1 LAVPGASCPRRGRP
15 LGFTARCPDLDV
27 EVMWLEKAKHGEIVS
42 TVTEHKM
49 ASSEREERE
58 RDVYDSV
65 LSATARERL
74 ELVQSFEIM
83 APVVREG
90 TRKLRGLVNAKGQD
104 SCAPTS
110 KLQEDVEILC
120 GLLRAF
126 MAQHPPS
133 RFSGLD
139 ALTLLEFGSSLRA
152 LLLKTDFAR
161 HLFDSIANYPAVRQS
176 DLAFRVN
183 LERLLLLSDID
194 GNSDES
200 RVGLLNL
207 MRSLYLARDR
217 NSVAVLTEAYASL
230 CLRESKTPEAYGAL
244 CFGLHYF
251 YPNMDPMYRLT
262 RQMLRLSSG
271 TTRLLINRDVGLSTK
286 LICCLTGT
294 VGMLQDLPVRTFG
307 VLRLVRFVLRTYIR
321 TINYATT
328 VPSYYKHWAAC
339 VSRASQSVAPS
350 IPSDRPFLRRQK
362 HPENILITRVMGGIG
377 DLLMMTPGIHALRKK
392 HPKPEVHL
400 AIPRPYFPV
409 FSGNPDVVLLDIHRE
424 KLDPTSYDLW
434 INLTDCPAE
443 RLEPATAP
451 NVKRSRIEI
460 FAASMGIGTRAL
472 RRSGTKLRFAFSE
485 EELAFQRIFFRANGL
500 SRHTVIG
507 VHLKS
512 VDSYK
517 NYPHMEELVDSL
529 RSLPETKVLI
539 FDGNRI
545 DGFDYP
551 GVIKVDNLS
560 LRKAFALASGCSMVI
575 APDSAF
581 VHFAASQ
588 DIPTLALYGP
598 TDGKVFTKFYDLCRL
613 IDSRESLP
621 CIPCWRHEYIPCKLT
636 GRQESSCLRAI
647 SVQKIVE
654 ESRRLLSQLG
664 RSSQS
669 HAPGR

>member
-1 LAVPGASCPRRGRP
+1 MGAAAS
-15 LGFTARCPDLDV
+15 CPDLDV
-27 EVMWLEKAKHGEIVS
+27 EVGSLERATRREIVS

-49 ASSEREERE
+49 VASERED
-58 RDVYDSV
+58 RDRDLYDRI
-65 LSATARERL
+65 LSATAEERL

-83 APVVREG
+83 APVVREA
-90 TRKLRGLVNAKGQD
+90 TRKLRGFVKEKGQD
-104 SCAPTS
+104 SCAPPR
-110 KLQEDVEILC
+110 KLQEDVEIIC

-126 MAQHPPS
+126 MTQHPPS
-133 RFSGLD
+133 RFSSPD

-152 LLLKTDFAR
+152 LLLKTDFTR
-161 HLFDSIANYPAVRQS
+161 YLFDSIVNCPAVRQS

-207 MRSLYLARDR
+207 LRSLYLARDR
-217 NSVAVLTEAYASL
+217 NSVAVLTEAYANL
-230 CLRESKTPEAYGAL
+230 CLQESKTRHAYGAL

-251 YPNMDPMYRLT
+251 YPEMAPMYRLT
-262 RQMLRLSSG
+262 TQVLRLSRG
-271 TTRLLINRDVGLSTK
+271 TTRLLINRDVGISTK
-286 LICCLTGT
+286 LICCLTRI

-307 VLRLVRFVLRTYIR
+307 VLRLVRSVLRTYNY
-321 TINYATT
+321 TINYATN

-339 VSRASQSVAPS
+339 VNRTSESVASS
-350 IPSDRPFLRRQK
+350 IPSDRPLFRRQK
-362 HPENILITRVMGGIG
+362 HPENILITRAMGGIG
-377 DLLMMTPGIHALRKK
+377 DLLMMTPGIHALRNK
-392 HPKPEVHL
+392 HPKSEIDV

-409 FSGNPDVVLLDIHRE
+409 FRANADVVLLDIHRE
-424 KLDPTSYDLW
+424 NLDPTSYDLW

-443 RLEPATAP
+443 RVEPATAP

-485 EELAFQRIFFRANGL
+485 EELTFQRDFFRANGL
-500 SRHTVIG
+500 SRHAVIG

-539 FDGNRI
+539 FDDEQI

-560 LRKAFALASGCSMVI
+560 LRKAFALASGCSIMI

-581 VHFAASQ
+581 VHFASSQ
-588 DIPTLALYGP
+588 NIPTLALYGP
-598 TDGKVFTKFYDLCRL
+598 TDGRVFTKFYDLCRL

-621 CIPCWRHEYIPCKLT
+621 CVPCWRHEYIPCKLT
-636 GRQESSCLRAI
+636 GRQESSCLGAI
-647 SVQKIVE
+647 SVEKIVE
-654 ESRRLLSQLG
+654 ESRRFLSQVG
-664 RSSQS
+664 Q
-669 HAPGR
+669 PGRRHVAGR